1 MIFSLLHRTGR
12 TPVMNPI
19 HIRSN
24 VTCVVPAPLNSGQ
37 QLESKRLHL
46 FPSYTKSSGDLFS
59 LWGKEKR
66 NRLTR
71 MSQDF
76 KGAFI

>member
-1 MIFSLLHRTGR
+1 
-12 TPVMNPI
+12 MNPI
-19 HIRSN
+19 HIRSH
-24 VTCVVPAPLNSGQ
+24 VTCAVPAPLSSGQ
-37 QLESKRLHL
+37 QLEPERLHL
-46 FPSYTKSSGDLFS
+46 LPSYTKSSGDVFS

-76 KGAFI
+76 KGTFIGDGL